1 MCQVPPS
8 WASIIPKE
16 CLSWLHREVSLA
28 AIAKWPGSLPSVG
41 GLLSL
46 RGQDLHSWYQSRVR
60 FMCREEA
67 VHEGPAGSSWGRGWC
82 SVTSGHIN

>member
-41 GLLSL
+41 GPLSL
-46 RGQDLHSWYQSRVR
+46 RGQDLHSWYQSRVQLGQR
-60 FMCREEA
+60 VVLSYKWTHKLAQTLWNIR
-67 VHEGPAGSSWGRGWC
+67 
-82 SVTSGHIN
+82 